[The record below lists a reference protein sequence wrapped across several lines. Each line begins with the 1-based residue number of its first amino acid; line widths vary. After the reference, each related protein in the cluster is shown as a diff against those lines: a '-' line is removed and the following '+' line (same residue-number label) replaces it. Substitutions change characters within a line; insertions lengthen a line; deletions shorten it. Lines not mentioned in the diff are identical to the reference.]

1 MVAIFSFV
9 RLQFFYPSTPFNC
22 PSSKHACRFFC
33 MQTNQI
39 EQVGRNPIGRVQPFF
54 LIARASAQTK
64 RPTSHDMSC
73 YAMTSL
79 IQWDGLTQNRST
91 TLERFVHASL
101 GAMPCFF
108 LLWTKQAYKKTE
120 PIHASAAHRLFL
132 SSLPFT
138 ILSSSFVLSNLFR
151 VAVPLRE
158 LR

>member
-1 MVAIFSFV
+1 
-9 RLQFFYPSTPFNC
+9 
-22 PSSKHACRFFC
+22 

-64 RPTSHDMSC
+64 RPKSHDMSC

-79 IQWDGLTQNRST
+79 IQWDGLTQNIST
-91 TLERFVHASL
+91 TLECFVLASL
-101 GAMPCFF
+101 GAMPCLF
-108 LLWTKQAYKKTE
+108 LLWKAYKKTE
-120 PIHASAAHRLFL
+120 PNDASAAHRLFL